1 MNYTPKFYK
10 DETSFERYLERERTT
25 QVIESISKLC
35 PCSAL
40 DIGPGLRPYFFYL
53 NWSKYT
59 IIEPN
64 KEFINYCPNSI
75 IAINSTL
82 EDSNLNEKFD
92 AIIISSVL
100 HLVKDCDLFLEKL
113 KPLCHKN
120 TLIHIN
126 VPNTYSLHRLI
137 GFEMGLIE
145 DLSDKSLKDIEF
157 NHKTNFSEFSLHAL
171 LMRHNFKIEKY
182 KTYMIKPFANEQ
194 MSMVVTPGLAK
205 GLQNLTKYL
214 PRYGCEIMVE
224 AKYEME

>member
-10 DETSFERYLERERTT
+10 DENSFERYLERERTK
-25 QVIESISKLC
+25 QVVESISKLY
-35 PCSAL
+35 PCSIL

-53 NWSKYT
+53 NWNKYT

-64 KEFINYCPNSI
+64 KEFINYYPKSI
-75 IAINSTL
+75 TAINSTL
-82 EDSNLNEKFD
+82 ENFDLGEKFD

-100 HLVKDCDLFLEKL
+100 HLIEDCDVFLEKL

-137 GFEMGLIE
+137 GFEMDLIQ
-145 DLSDKSLKDIEF
+145 DLYDKSLKDIEF
-157 NHKTNFSEFSLHAL
+157 NHKTNFSELSLITL
-171 LMRHNFKIEKY
+171 LAYHNFKIETY
-182 KTYMIKPFANEQ
+182 KTYMVKPFANEQ
-194 MSMVVTPGLAK
+194 MSMIITPGLAK

-214 PRYGCEIMVE
+214 PKYGCEIMVE
-224 AKYEME
+224 ASYEME